1 MPEQIPL
8 QLENDLNDSANWSEI
23 NRTTESTNK
32 VPPDAVTSRS
42 SPRCELESFASEVSA
57 ALQKLREKDVR
68 IILGNFN
75 ETWARRIFCEAYREN
90 MYGRKYQWIIMGTY
104 SEEWWAHEDED
115 ANCST
120 AHVAAAL
127 EGCILTDLLPLS
139 TNGEITVS
147 GITAEEYRLEYDS
160 RRGAEYSR
168 FHGYTY
174 DGVWA
179 VALAIQHVAHR
190 IRHFRKNQTVV
201 DFRYRDPLWERLFLE
216 ALKNTSFE
224 GVTGPVRFYD
234 NEHGSEVKVGEFNG
248 VTEQLDLTR
257 GHAIQWPHGRHPPK
271 DRTLKPSPSSE
282 DILIVPKNEHC
293 QSKRMTIFVS
303 SIYAYKGLLMIFGA
317 FLAWETRHVSIPAL
331 NDSKYVGMSVY
342 NVVIMHI
349 VSCICSQG
357 RKQHFLQNHHQ

>member
-147 GITAEEYRLEYDS
+147 GI
-160 RRGAEYSR
+160 
-168 FHGYTY
+168 
-174 DGVWA
+174 
-179 VALAIQHVAHR
+179 
-190 IRHFRKNQTVV
+190 
-201 DFRYRDPLWERLFLE
+201 
-216 ALKNTSFE
+216 
-224 GVTGPVRFYD
+224 GPVRFYD